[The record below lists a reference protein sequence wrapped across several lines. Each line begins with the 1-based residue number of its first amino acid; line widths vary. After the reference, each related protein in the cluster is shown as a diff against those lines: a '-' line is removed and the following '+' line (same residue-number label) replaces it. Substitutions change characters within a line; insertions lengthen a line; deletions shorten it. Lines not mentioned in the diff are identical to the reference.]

1 MPPLARVTREDML
14 KLLRGRRGDQGVRNL
29 AADIALLPRNPFEP
43 ERRRSP
49 KREVVTIALLLLLL
63 LAAGI
68 WFNLRAL
75 P

>member
-1 MPPLARVTREDML
+1 MSPLARATREDML

-29 AADIALLPRNPFEP
+29 LADIVLLPRNPFEP

-49 KREVVTIALLLLLL
+49 KRAVVTIVLLLLVLF
-63 LAAGI
+63 AAAI
-68 WFNLRAL
+68 WFNIRAL